1 MNIAVILAGGTGS
14 RVGSDIPKQFLKV
27 AGKKI
32 IEHTIDVFEKNS
44 NIDEI
49 CVVCNPMYISMM
61 EDIILNN
68 HYKKVKKVLNGG
80 KERYESS
87 LAAIDAYTDDDTN
100 LIFHDAVRPL
110 VNDRIIDDC
119 IYSLQSYDA
128 VDVAIGTADT
138 IIKTIDGSTI
148 DSVPYRPELR
158 NGQTPQCFKRYT
170 IKKAYELALAD
181 PNFKTTDDCSVVLK
195 YLPDTPIKIVKGE
208 VSNLKITYIEDIYLL
223 DKLFQL
229 KKEAVSSKDFSQL
242 KDKVIVVF
250 GGTSGI
256 GKEIVKICR
265 DNGASVYALSR
276 RTGIDINDFES
287 VRSALQGIYDTTGR
301 IDSIINTVG
310 VLYKEPFDSM
320 DHIRIM
326 ETINANYLSCVTIA
340 KLSHKYLTESR
351 GSLVFFTSSSYTKG
365 RKLYSIYSSTKA
377 AIVNFTQAIAEEWE
391 NDGIRVNCINPART
405 ATPMRTKAFG
415 IEPENTLLDPIVVA
429 EKTIDAILS
438 DFNGEVIDIKL

>member
-61 EDIILNN
+61 EDIVLNN

-87 LAAIDAYTDDDTN
+87 LAAINAYTDDDTN

-119 IYSLQSYDA
+119 IYILQSYDA
-128 VDVAIGTADT
+128 VDVVIGTADT
-138 IIKTIDGSTI
+138 IIKTVDGSTI

-158 NGQTPQCFKRYT
+158 NGQTPQCFKRST

-229 KKEAVSSKDFSQL
+229 KKEKVFQKDFSQL

-256 GKEIVKICR
+256 GEEIVKICR
-265 DNGASVYALSR
+265 NNGASVYALSR
-276 RTGIDINDFES
+276 RTGIDVNDFES
-287 VRSALQGIYDTTGR
+287 VCSALQGIYDTTGR

-320 DHIRIM
+320 DPIRIM

-340 KLSHKYLTESR
+340 KLSHKYLAESH
-351 GSLVFFTSSSYTKG
+351 GSLIFFTSSSYTKG

-391 NDGIRVNCINPART
+391 NDGIRVNCVNPART

-415 IEPENTLLDPIVVA
+415 VEPENTLLDPIDVA